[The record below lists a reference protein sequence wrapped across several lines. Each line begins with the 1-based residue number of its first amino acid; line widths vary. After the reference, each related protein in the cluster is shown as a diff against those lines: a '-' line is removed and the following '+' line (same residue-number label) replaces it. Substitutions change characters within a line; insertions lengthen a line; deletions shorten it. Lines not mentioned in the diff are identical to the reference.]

1 MVLVCAD
8 VRDPGNAGTVIRT
21 ADASGVD
28 AVVCC
33 EGTVDPTNPK
43 TVRASAGSVFHTPIV
58 MGGEARAVTA
68 DLRARGFRTV
78 GTVVRDGTDYT
89 RFDWNRRVAVVLG
102 NEASGLP
109 DAAGRLPRRAGL
121 HPHGRTGGVPQR
133 RGVGRG
139 AVLRGAPPTAVGAGR
154 VAAGGVGG
162 PAVGGLYD
170 SRHGCDDATR
180 ARHRGGSVMTDRT
193 ADGADRTA
201 DGADRTADGAADVP
215 HAPDIDALVA
225 EAATAIAGAGSV
237 EEIRQVATAVS
248 GKKSP
253 LPGPSAPSARS
264 TRTPAGSWAGA
275 STRAGAPSKSGS
287 SSVAPS

>member
-1 MVLVCAD
+1 VADTVSPQPVLAVVGFVPAALGDLADASLVLVCAD

-109 DAAGRLPRRAGL
+109 DPLAASLDEQVSIPMAGRAESLNV
-121 HPHGRTGGVPQR
+121 GVSAAVLCFEALRQR
-133 RGVGRG
+133 RS
-139 AVLRGAPPTAVGAGR
+139 APEGSPPEGSAGQR
-154 VAAGGVGG
+154 
-162 PAVGGLYD
+162 
-170 SRHGCDDATR
+170 S
-180 ARHRGGSVMTDRT
+180 
-193 ADGADRTA
+193 
-201 DGADRTADGAADVP
+201 
-215 HAPDIDALVA
+215 
-225 EAATAIAGAGSV
+225 AGST
-237 EEIRQVATAVS
+237 I
-248 GKKSP
+248 
-253 LPGPSAPSARS
+253 PGMDVTMPPAPGTGEGR
-264 TRTPAGSWAGA
+264 
-275 STRAGAPSKSGS
+275 
-287 SSVAPS
+287 